1 MLFRRKPHPK
11 NSQLVRKTHRI
22 TGVIVAAMLLI
33 VSFTGIIL
41 NHAEDIDLDGYVPG
55 FLAGIYFSPS
65 DQVNGYVANEQYF
78 FVLSEELYVDSA
90 RVRYCGSDLGGV
102 ARFEYGYQILCDGS
116 ILWLDMDLNVVDWV
130 TEAAGLPSQLQS
142 IVSFEG

>member
-1 MLFRRKPHPK
+1 MLFRRKRHPK

-90 RVRYCGSDLGGV
+90 IKKADK
-102 ARFEYGYQILCDGS
+102 
-116 ILWLDMDLNVVDWV
+116 LNEEHDKKDTNIPIRRKCFV
-130 TEAAGLPSQLQS
+130 
-142 IVSFEG
+142 I

>member
-1 MLFRRKPHPK
+1 MLFRRKRHPK

-65 DQVNGYVANEQYF
+65 
-78 FVLSEELYVDSA
+78 
-90 RVRYCGSDLGGV
+90 
-102 ARFEYGYQILCDGS
+102 
-116 ILWLDMDLNVVDWV
+116 
-130 TEAAGLPSQLQS
+130 
-142 IVSFEG
+142 